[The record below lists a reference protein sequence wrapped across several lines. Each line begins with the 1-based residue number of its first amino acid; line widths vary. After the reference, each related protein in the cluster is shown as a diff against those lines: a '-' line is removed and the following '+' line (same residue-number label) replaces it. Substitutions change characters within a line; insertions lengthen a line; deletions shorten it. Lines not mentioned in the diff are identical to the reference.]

1 MPAVS
6 SIALLLLSCAV
17 LSACPAAS
25 PSEGARLLRVVVRD
39 DRGQALPDVPVE
51 VEGLSATSTAADG
64 SASISLGPTGAPRA
78 RVAVNC
84 PAAYRAVEPRHVVRT
99 RALSSSTLELAFV
112 CRPRLR
118 TLAVVVRAV
127 GGEGLVLRADGEALG
142 EVAADGT
149 LHVVLER
156 PPESELRLMLDTG
169 DRPLTP
175 RNPARELRVADRD
188 ELVVFD
194 EQLAL
199 VKPRV
204 VRATVA
210 PAKPPPPPPLPY
222 AIRSTR

>member
-1 MPAVS
+1 MPTVS
-6 SIALLLLSCAV
+6 AIALLLLASAA
-17 LSACPAAS
+17 LSGCPVAP

-39 DRGQALPDVPVE
+39 DRGSALSNVPVE
-51 VEGLSATSTAADG
+51 VEGLSATTTAADG
-64 SASISLGPTGAPRA
+64 SARVSLGLEGAPRA
-78 RVAVNC
+78 RVAVIC
-84 PAAYRAVEPRHVVRT
+84 PAAYRPVEPRHVVRT

-118 TLAVVVRAV
+118 TLAVVVRAI

-142 EVAADGT
+142 QVAADGT

-156 PPESELRLMLDTG
+156 PPGSELRLLLDTA
-169 DRPLTP
+169 DRAVTP

-188 ELVVFD
+188 ELIVFD
-194 EQLAL
+194 EQLAP
-199 VKPRV
+199 VKRRV

-210 PAKPPPPPPLPY
+210 AAKPPPPPPLPY